1 LWRQGCK
8 KSAKARYLP
17 LQFVITP
24 HYMVFAQFQVS
35 ELAEFL
41 KYGISG
47 LSAIAFILS
56 FFLLN
61 RESSRPKPR
70 PEMLRSIRMFMALTL
85 VLGLVSGI
93 AAILNPNSD
102 KSEKTKS
109 VPSPKKASLVSK
121 IVAPRKVWEIEVYY
135 DVSAKPLAEQLK
147 EELKAYKDYNVKI
160 TALTA
165 SRKKE
170 LKITRSQIRY
180 ELVEKEVAT
189 QLQKRLG
196 KVLPQD
202 VTLSLK
208 QITSSSPDYLSVFVC
223 D

>member
-1 LWRQGCK
+1 M
-8 KSAKARYLP
+8 
-17 LQFVITP
+17 ITL
-24 HYMVFAQFQVS
+24 QFQVS

-70 PEMLRSIRMFMALTL
+70 PEMLRSIRMFMGLTL
-85 VLGLVSGI
+85 VLGLVSGV
-93 AAILNPNSD
+93 AAILNPES
-102 KSEKTKS
+102 TKADTKK
-109 VPSPKKASLVSK
+109 PSSTSKKASLVNK
-121 IVAPRKVWEIEVYY
+121 IVSPRKVWDIEVYY
-135 DVSAKPLAEQLK
+135 DASAEPLAQQVT
-147 EELKAYKDYNVKI
+147 EELQDYKDYRVKM
-160 TALTA
+160 TTLTA

-170 LKITRSQIRY
+170 LKISRSQIRY
-180 ELVEKEVAT
+180 ELTEKDIAA
-189 QLQKRLG
+189 QLQKRLA

-202 VTLSLK
+202 VSLNLK
-208 QITSSSPDYLSVFVC
+208 QITSSSPNYLSVFVC

>member
-1 LWRQGCK
+1 MIIL
-8 KSAKARYLP
+8 
-17 LQFVITP
+17 
-24 HYMVFAQFQVS
+24 QFQVS

-56 FFLLN
+56 FYLLN

-85 VLGLVSGI
+85 TLGLVSGI
-93 AAILNPNSD
+93 AAILNPNSS
-102 KSEKTKS
+102 KPVKTKPA
-109 VPSPKKASLVSK
+109 PSPKKASLVSK
-121 IVAPRKVWEIEVYY
+121 IVAPRKVWDIEVYY
-135 DVSAKPLAEQLK
+135 DASAKPLAEQVAK
-147 EELKAYKDYNVKI
+147 ELKVYKDYRVK
-160 TALTA
+160 TTVLTA

-170 LKITRSQIRY
+170 LKITRSQIRH
-180 ELVEKEVAT
+180 ELVEKEAAT
-189 QLQKRLG
+189 QLQKRLD
-196 KVLPQD
+196 KILPQD
-202 VTLSLK
+202 VTLMLK

>member
-1 LWRQGCK
+1 MIIL
-8 KSAKARYLP
+8 
-17 LQFVITP
+17 
-24 HYMVFAQFQVS
+24 QFQVS

-70 PEMLRSIRMFMALTL
+70 PEMLRSIRMFMGLTL
-85 VLGLVSGI
+85 ILGLVSGI
-93 AAILNPNSD
+93 AAIMNPDSA
-102 KSEKTKS
+102 KPEKTKPT
-109 VPSPKKASLVSK
+109 PSPKKASLVSK

-135 DVSAKPLAEQLK
+135 DASAKPLAEQLK
-147 EELKAYKDYNVKI
+147 EELKAYKDYSVKTTI
-160 TALTA
+160 LTA
-165 SRKKE
+165 SRKKD
-170 LKITRSQIRY
+170 LKITRNQIRY
-180 ELVEKEVAT
+180 ELTEKEAAT